1 MVCHEDGTIV
11 SDLQIDEVLDFDH
24 SHSFGLLRL
33 FNSAGSDDFDGN
45 ECIRFLVKTSDGV
58 LEALDPIR
66 YTYTIGTKSILRL
79 LATSFRF
86 RVIDGNAMY
95 WRMPVTNFICNY
107 ILVDPELDAHPLRRN
122 DERDMSAV
130 DNSHLGQGLV
140 VFERN
145 GAKEF
150 IEPAS
155 DYVEC
160 RRRLARG
167 DLPVAIT
174 AAIIGNVGEC
184 SVSLEELRRWLPY
197 DLLLLLSVASGYQV
211 ASPWVELWDQSGR
224 LLERI
229 HWRTA
234 PASAL
239 RPGHVA
245 IDEWLHRGT
254 GYLLT
259 CALRSSHWNTSHL
272 RVCVANY
279 IRGSSTWV
287 MDDRVGHFARAL
299 DGLCAF
305 FGVAEQNLLA
315 RLGPQMQ
322 DDVKKIVSV
331 AADRV
336 RKLGQNN
343 ATGDRDVLG
352 RIANRMTDTP
362 RKDKNFGLA
371 VVDLLDLMGLPDAAI
386 MHAFYDA
393 NPRADGSGWA
403 GLLSKYRGAA
413 LHGVP
418 FASSESERFMDD
430 LFMIGQHLQDI
441 ILRVL
446 FKMFDYD
453 HVYQPPVIKGI
464 SITCVDWV
472 TQSHSASD
480 LGYS

>member
-1 MVCHEDGTIV
+1 
-11 SDLQIDEVLDFDH
+11 
-24 SHSFGLLRL
+24 
-33 FNSAGSDDFDGN
+33 
-45 ECIRFLVKTSDGV
+45 V

-66 YTYTIGTKSILRL
+66 YTYRVGGKQSLLSI

-86 RVIDGNAMY
+86 QVIDGCAMY

-107 ILVDPELDAHPLRRN
+107 SLVDPELDTHPLRAYGK
-122 DERDMSAV
+122 RDMSAV
-130 DNSHLGQGLV
+130 TNPRLREELI

-145 GAKEF
+145 GTKEF

-155 DYVEC
+155 DYDEC
-160 RRRLARG
+160 RQRLDRG

-197 DLLLLLSVASGYQV
+197 DLLLLLSIASGHQV

-234 PASAL
+234 PASVL
-239 RPGHVA
+239 RFGHEA
-245 IDEWLHRGT
+245 INEWLHRGT

-259 CALRSSHWNTSHL
+259 CALRSNHWNTSHF
-272 RVCVANY
+272 RICAANY
-279 IRGSSTWV
+279 IRGSLTWV

-305 FGVAEQNLLA
+305 FGVAEQNLLV
-315 RLGPQMQ
+315 RLSSQMQ
-322 DDVKKIVSV
+322 DDVKEIASM

-336 RKLGQNN
+336 RKLDQNN

-352 RIANRMTDTP
+352 RIADRMISTP
-362 RKDKNFGLA
+362 QKDKHFGFA
-371 VVDLLDLMGLPDAAI
+371 VVDLLDLMDLPDAAI
-386 MHAFYDA
+386 MHAFYNA
-393 NPRADGSGWA
+393 NPRADGFGWA
-403 GLLSKYRGAA
+403 GLLSQYRGAA

-418 FASSESERFMDD
+418 FVSSESERFMDD

-441 ILRVL
+441 ILRIL

-453 HVYQPPVIKGI
+453 HVYQPPVLKGL
-464 SITCVDWV
+464 SITSVDWV
-472 TQSHSASD
+472 TPNHSASD